1 MIEINQ
7 CRYIVRDTP
16 HLSDFRTSP
25 VIYHSP
31 IDATDETPRT
41 VIKATIPHTTYVT
54 FLRHYKVVIY
64 VQATQ
69 FFLILPPNVTK
80 GDRCLLGYHFL
91 LFFS

>member
-31 IDATDETPRT
+31 IDATDETACT
-41 VIKATIPHTTYVT
+41 
-54 FLRHYKVVIY
+54 VVIAF
-64 VQATQ
+64 V
-69 FFLILPPNVTK
+69 LCVTEVAAHTVVK
-80 GDRCLLGYHFL
+80 ASVLYAPQINPCAIVE
-91 LFFS
+91 S